1 MTEHDDILIKD
12 FFKEAAQQQIADCGF
27 TCRVMERL
35 PDSSA
40 SEPHRLARLW
50 TWFCILVGGL
60 LFYVLNGWDAL
71 VSSGRMLLSTMVTA
85 LEVFITT
92 VPTADLRLD
101 PVLVLLLLAFV
112 GVFLPYQTYRK
123 LSTTL

>member
-12 FFKEAAQQQIADCGF
+12 FFQEAAQQQIADNGF
-27 TCRVMERL
+27 TNRVMESL
-35 PDSSA
+35 PDSIA
-40 SEPHRLARLW
+40 SETHRLTRLW
-50 TWFCILVGGL
+50 TWFCILIGGL
-60 LFYVLNGWDAL
+60 LFYALNGWDAL
-71 VSSGRMLLSTMVTA
+71 VSSGRMLLSTTVTA

-92 VPTADLRLD
+92 VPTTDLRLN

-112 GVFLPYQTYRK
+112 GVYLPYQTYRK

>member
-1 MTEHDDILIKD
+1 MPPQGSP
-12 FFKEAAQQQIADCGF
+12 AYG
-27 TCRVMERL
+27 R
-35 PDSSA
+35 
-40 SEPHRLARLW
+40 
-50 TWFCILVGGL
+50 WFCILVGGL

-71 VSSGRMLLSTMVTA
+71 VSSGKMLLSTMVTA